1 MVYPFQGWWQLGTK
15 MDMEPPYKTSLYINN
30 LSATHSQEENLAW
43 GVLRVE
49 VFRVLTTWK
58 KQNCG
63 PLEDAENV

>member
-1 MVYPFQGWWQLGTK
+1 
-15 MDMEPPYKTSLYINN
+15 MEPPYKTSLYINN